1 MEGEGV
7 RGGPSVVAGAVRGD
21 GLEFNSGGEGFKS
34 GWLGIRIRRRG
45 GVRERAN
52 KKAG

>member
-1 MEGEGV
+1 MYEVV
-7 RGGPSVVAGAVRGD
+7 RPSSQELCAVTV
-21 GLEFNSGGEGFKS
+21 LEFNSGGEGFKS